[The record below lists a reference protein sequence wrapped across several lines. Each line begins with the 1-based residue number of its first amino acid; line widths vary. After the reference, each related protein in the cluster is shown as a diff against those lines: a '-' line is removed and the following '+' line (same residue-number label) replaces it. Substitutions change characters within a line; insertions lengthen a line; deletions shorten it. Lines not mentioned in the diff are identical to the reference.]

1 MRLSEQPLLPRD
13 MAGLVLAL
21 TRPMRETATQVNML
35 SEGYLQ
41 AVTNAAPGAPTAG
54 DFSVGD
60 FVRNSA
66 PGELGAAGS
75 KYIVTGW
82 TCLVA
87 GSPGTWVEART
98 LTGN

>member
-1 MRLSEQPLLPRD
+1 MKLPEQPILPRD
-13 MAGLVLAL
+13 LPGLVLHLSRLLRESAL
-21 TRPMRETATQVNML
+21 QVNLL
-35 SEGYLQ
+35 SEGYVQ
-41 AVTNAAPGAPTAG
+41 AATNAATAAPTAG
-54 DFSVGD
+54 SFNVGD

-66 PGELGAAGS
+66 PAELGAAGS

-87 GSPGTWVEART
+87 GSPGTWVQNRT